1 MLKELE
7 FEVTFKS
14 PARTIKFKHSFLP
27 GLTVITGKNG
37 SGKSLITE
45 MAQYALHG
53 TKALRGSADSYKSI
67 SVTQSFEI
75 RGVEYTII
83 RNPKVCQ
90 LLQGTTPVAAG
101 TKPVN
106 AAVAAL
112 FGYSYDV
119 FKVANAC
126 NQDKINELGDMLP
139 TARKKLIDD
148 TIGLSALEGL
158 GKFIAKSE
166 SDLRSE
172 VKGMQSVLVEPVAP
186 LLPLDYKDSHT
197 IQNDLLAYRLI
208 DSEFNALTAKAN
220 RVIAEVSDLVACQDE
235 DQLEVYKGQVA
246 AYKVQVAE
254 HNLMVTQ
261 LNTLKNLYTAIPV
274 AGDLTLEQV
283 ETIELNI
290 KEYVEWEAKNNLRTR
305 LATSTV
311 QHSCPKCDHVW
322 HDKDPRLVELESLPI
337 SLVRPGHTQAQ
348 LNTQRIALA
357 RQVERDSL
365 QKHHTELEE
374 KLKTAPQ
381 PVAGAEANVCRI
393 EAYKISKAR
402 HEQQVLQAQAQLKE
416 RQDAILALQDPKF
429 QDLGGRISRLAS
441 ALTEALV
448 YERQRVTYAQAKTLY
463 DNAKL
468 KVEKL
473 ESEAEEWNRAKSAVT
488 DLRARVKGFLLPS
501 LNKVA
506 SLLIN
511 QMTGGALSWVI
522 INDDFE
528 ITVEGQSLE
537 TLSGAGKSVANLA
550 IRIGLGQV
558 LTNGVFSALW
568 LDEIDASCDAER
580 STYIAECLRRLTG
593 QIKQI
598 VQISHKPLEADNY
611 VRL

>member
-83 RNPKVCQ
+83 RNPKICQ

-148 TIGLSALEGL
+148 TIGLSALEAL

-208 DSEFNALTAKAN
+208 DSEFNTLTAKAN

-254 HNLMVTQ
+254 HNLMLTQ
-261 LNTLKNLYTAIPV
+261 LSTLKNLYTAIPV

-290 KEYVEWEAKNNLRTR
+290 KEYVEWEAKNNLKTR
-305 LATSTV
+305 LATSMV
-311 QHSCPKCDHVW
+311 QHSCPKCNHVW

-365 QKHHTELEE
+365 QKHYTELEE

-381 PVAGAEANVCRI
+381 LQAGAEANVCRI

-402 HEQQVLQAQAQLKE
+402 HEQQVLQAKAQLKE
-416 RQDAILALQDPKF
+416 RRDAVLALQDPKF